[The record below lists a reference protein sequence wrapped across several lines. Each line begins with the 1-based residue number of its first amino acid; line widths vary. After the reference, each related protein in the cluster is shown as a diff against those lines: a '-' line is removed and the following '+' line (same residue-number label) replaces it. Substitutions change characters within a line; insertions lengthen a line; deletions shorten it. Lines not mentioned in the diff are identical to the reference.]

1 VSVALGRAAES
12 PVAVVAAVRAEEV
25 SVHGPA
31 GEIVGRLS
39 FSVEVGQTL
48 GIVGESGSGK
58 SLTARAICGL
68 LPPGLRA
75 GGVVH
80 FAGTSVTLPGTAGEW
95 QALRGTGVA
104 LVLQDPFTSL
114 SPAHRCGEQVAW
126 SLRRRLDG
134 RAFQQGRAGRAELS
148 EQVNGYLGEVN
159 LPPDVARR
167 YPGELSGGMRQRVA
181 VAAAL
186 AAGPLLM
193 IADEPTTALDASTR
207 RDLLELLAR
216 LQRQHGMA
224 LVLISHDVAMVR
236 GVADDVIVMYAG
248 RMVETGP
255 ARQVLD
261 RPSHPYT
268 VALKVSDPPLGRRL
282 ERLIA
287 LPGRVPPPGRRP
299 PGCVFAERCQLA
311 RAECSVREPELA
323 PVPGG
328 AEVAC
333 LVSEGPLALPEA
345 REIVDPPVAGTGVPA
360 ALEARDLFKSFG
372 SHLVLK
378 GVTLEV
384 RRGGC
389 TGLVGGSGSGKTT
402 LARCV
407 AGLEHPD
414 RGVISFGGQPVT
426 RRSAGQVQLV
436 FQDPYSALNP
446 KMRVGTALSEA
457 ARARRAGGA
466 TSPEELLDLVGLS
479 AAFASKYP
487 RDLSGGERQRVA
499 IARSLAPAPELLI
512 CDEPVSALD
521 VSVQAQVL
529 NLLSDLRERLG
540 LSVLFISH
548 DLAVVRQVSDVV
560 YVLHH
565 GQVVEFGP
573 TAEVLQSP
581 SADYTR
587 RLVRAVSPPEAGH

>member
-1 VSVALGRAAES
+1 MSVALGRPAET
-12 PVAVVAAVRAEEV
+12 PVTVLAAVRAEGI

-31 GEIVGRLS
+31 GEIVRRVS
-39 FSVEVGQTL
+39 FSVEVGRTL

-58 SLTARAICGL
+58 SLTARALCGL

-75 GGVVH
+75 GGAVH
-80 FAGTSVTLPGTAGEW
+80 FGGVSVTLPGTAGEW
-95 QALRGTGVA
+95 QAQRGAAVA
-104 LVLQDPFTSL
+104 LVPQDPFTSL

-134 RAFQQGRAGRAELS
+134 GPVPPGRSSRAELS
-148 EQVNGYLGEVN
+148 DQVNGYLAEVN

-207 RDLLELLAR
+207 GDLLELLAR

-248 RMVETGP
+248 RVVETGP

-261 RPSHPYT
+261 RPAHPYT
-268 VALKVSDPPLGRRL
+268 VALKVSEPPLGRRL
-282 ERLIA
+282 KRLIA
-287 LPGRVPPPGRRP
+287 LPGRVPPPGQRP
-299 PGCVFAERCQLA
+299 AGCVFAQRCELA

-328 AEVAC
+328 VEVAC
-333 LVSEGPLALPEA
+333 VVSKGPLALPELHEVVELPA
-345 REIVDPPVAGTGVPA
+345 AVTGVPA

-378 GVTLEV
+378 GVSLDV

-402 LARCV
+402 FARCV

-414 RGVISFGGQPVT
+414 RGVISFGGHAVT
-426 RRSAGQVQLV
+426 RRSAEQVQLV
-436 FQDPYSALNP
+436 FQDPYSTLNP
-446 KMRVGTALSEA
+446 KMRVGTALAEA
-457 ARARRAGGA
+457 ARACSSGRPS
-466 TSPEELLDLVGLS
+466 SPEQLLDLVGLP
-479 AAFASKYP
+479 AAFARKYP

-529 NLLSDLRERLG
+529 NLLTDLRERLG

-565 GQVVEFGP
+565 GQVVESGP
-573 TAEVLQSP
+573 TADVLRSP

-587 RLVRAVSPPEAGH
+587 RLLAAVSPREEGH